1 MESNLLV
8 ETATATHVD
17 RVYSGLS

>member
-1 MESNLLV
+1 MDSNLLV